1 MWEDNN
7 FHIQWHITDF
17 CNLRCRHC
25 YQDSY
30 SPDRDLGKAELF
42 KIADNIIET
51 MKLWRKKLTV
61 SLTGGEPF
69 LKKELWD
76 LLVYLSSS
84 KVVSKISI
92 ITNGTLVDKY
102 RKQLKSFPKLKEI
115 LVSLDGVT
123 PEVNDDVRGKGIF
136 EKVTDNLLILKREG
150 FRVLVMYT
158 VLKRNLNQA
167 QRLLSFAKEY
177 SLDGFILER
186 FIPLGQSKGI
196 KEELVSPEELRML
209 YSAIFQ
215 QAGIGFFQEAVQY
228 HALKVELSGDDTD
241 LFGAECVAGRYG
253 CAILPSGEVLPCR
266 RFYLPI
272 GNLLKD
278 SLNDIW
284 NNSNV
289 LNELRKGKKNLKGKC
304 SICRLK
310 ECAGC
315 RALAY
320 AVSRDYLAEDPLCW
334 LERK

>member
-1 MWEDNN
+1 MQEDNN

-25 YQDSY
+25 YQDNY
-30 SPDRDLGKAELF
+30 TPDRDLGKAELF

-51 MKLWRKKLTV
+51 MELWGKKLIV

-76 LLVYLSSS
+76 LLGYLSDSD
-84 KVVSKISI
+84 VVSEISI
-92 ITNGTLVDKY
+92 ITNGTIVDKY
-102 RKQLKSFPKLKEI
+102 RGQLKSFPKLNQI

-123 PEVNDDVRGKGIF
+123 PEINDEIRGEGVFK
-136 EKVTDNLLILKREG
+136 KVTDNLAFLKRER
-150 FRVLVMYT
+150 FKVLVMYT
-158 VLKRNLNQA
+158 VLKRNLNHA
-167 QRLLSFAKEY
+167 RRLLSFAREY

-186 FIPLGQSKGI
+186 FIPLGQSKGV
-196 KEELVSPEELRML
+196 KEEVVSPEELKML
-209 YSAIFQ
+209 YSAVFQ
-215 QAGIGFFQEAVQY
+215 QAGVDFFQESARY

-241 LFGAECVAGRYG
+241 LLGAECVAGRYG
-253 CAILPSGEVLPCR
+253 CAVLPSGMVLPCR

-278 SLNDIW
+278 SLNDVW
-284 NNSNV
+284 NNSKA
-289 LNELRKGKKNLKGKC
+289 LIDLRKGKDNLKGRC
-304 SICRLK
+304 SICGLK

-320 AVSRDYLAEDPLCW
+320 AVSGDYLAEDPLCW
-334 LERK
+334 LK